1 LSEDW
6 VPVGRIGRAHG
17 RDGSFVVEQASE
29 DEARF
34 APGARVYVGR
44 EPATV
49 VASKRAGGR
58 LVVRLDRR
66 AERGSVLAV
75 PRGELP
81 APEEGSYYVV
91 DLEGLDVVEE
101 GGRGLGRVQE
111 VAAGVANDVLRLDSG
126 VALPMVEDC
135 IRAVDIEGRRIVVA
149 QGFAEGD

>member
-66 AERGSVLAV
+66 AQRGSVLAV